1 MDGPLNERLTAA
13 NAVKI
18 LVGLFTTEPARD
30 VRDTDYYRD
39 QTTDGDDPLDPALRG
54 AHGNKEKE
62 LPTDLVTRV
71 SSPHAISST
80 PTEAC
85 YFPQG
90 TVIARALMKQLQELS
105 ELPRGVHHMLGYIRR
120 SSSANST

>member
-1 MDGPLNERLTAA
+1 VDGPLSKPLTAA
-13 NAVKI
+13 NAEKI

-30 VRDTDYYRD
+30 VHDRD
-39 QTTDGDDPLDPALRG
+39 QTTDSDDPLDPALRG
-54 AHGNKEKE
+54 SHGNKKK

-90 TVIARALMKQLQELS
+90 AIIARALVQRLQELL
-105 ELPRGVHHMLGYIRR
+105 ELPRSVRRMWGYI
-120 SSSANST
+120 